1 MKQLTNPVT
10 DYRIALLGDTPDRV
24 FGWIELLNAGKSAGF
39 IYFSSESQVEKPH
52 LGGNNTYIVMH
63 QPVSM
68 LSNLL
73 SILRVER
80 SLQIRFFDPE
90 AAGVD
95 PTAFLET
102 PGTPIGQGE
111 DPRIL

>member
-1 MKQLTNPVT
+1 MKELTNPVT
-10 DYRIALLGDTPDRV
+10 DYRITLLGEAQDRV
-24 FGWIELLNAGKSAGF
+24 FGWIELLHVGKSVGF
-39 IYFSSESQVEKPH
+39 IYYSSDPQNAKPH
-52 LGGNNTYIVMH
+52 LGGNDTYIVMH

-68 LSNLL
+68 LANLL

-102 PGTPIGQGE
+102 PGTPIGHGA
-111 DPRIL
+111 DPRVL